1 MSVNQ
6 LSILV
11 NVELVLALLRNCWF
25 CLVPFNFLIC
35 YFGLL
40 MTFAMGTFV
49 GQITNGNGSI
59 NNETT
64 ADNSKTQIVTGDRQ
78 FLPVTG
84 SSLVTSPVPGEP
96 TANVNQEAP

>member
-49 GQITNGNGSI
+49 GQVTNGNGS
-59 NNETT
+59 
-64 ADNSKTQIVTGDRQ
+64 VTGDRQ
-78 FLPVTG
+78 FLPMTG